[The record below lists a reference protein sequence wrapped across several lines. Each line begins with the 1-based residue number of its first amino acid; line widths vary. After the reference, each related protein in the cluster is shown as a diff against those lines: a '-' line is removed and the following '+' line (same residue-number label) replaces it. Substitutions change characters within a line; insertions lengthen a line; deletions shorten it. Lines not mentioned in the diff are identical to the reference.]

1 MIKITGNKGY
11 QMTFENGYTVSVQ
24 IGHHHNCDNK
34 RLGRGDSEEPMPPC
48 KNAETAL
55 IDENGEFIYYEGNDP
70 VQSDMTPA
78 MVLELMNY
86 AQNLPSHDSLNRCHK
101 IALAMN
107 AMMDM
112 NARHKAEVAAGT
124 KQPLEEYREFRESR
138 SAGPSHNGRS

>member
-1 MIKITGNKGY
+1 MITITGNKGY

-24 IGHHHNCDNK
+24 IGYYNYCDNAQ
-34 RLGRGDSEEPMPPC
+34 LGRADSEEPMPAC

-55 IDENGEFIYYEGNDP
+55 IDENGKFIDYHENNDC
-70 VQSDMTPA
+70 VQRDMTPA

-86 AQNLPSHDSLNRCHK
+86 AQNLPSHNSLHRCHK

-107 AMMDM
+107 AIMDM

-138 SAGPSHNGRS
+138 SRPTNLLD

>member
-1 MIKITGNKGY
+1 MITITGNKGY

-24 IGHHHNCDNK
+24 IGENNYCGTASYSK
-34 RLGRGDSEEPMPPC
+34 GIQEMTKC

-55 IDENGEFIYYEGNDP
+55 IDPRGKFVYYGEGNDG

-86 AQNLPSHDSLNRCHK
+86 AQNLPSHESLNRCHK
-101 IALAMN
+101 IALAIN

>member
-1 MIKITGNKGY
+1 MITITGNQGY

-24 IGHHHNCDNK
+24 IGENNYCGTTSYSK
-34 RLGRGDSEEPMPPC
+34 GIREMTKC

-55 IDENGEFIYYEGNDP
+55 IDPRGKFIYYGEGNDN
-70 VQSDMTPA
+70 VQRDMTPA

-86 AQNLPSHDSLNRCHK
+86 AQNLPSHDSLHRCHK

-138 SAGPSHNGRS
+138 SRPTGEIT